1 MRTFAKPA
9 KIAEARQR
17 VAEAITLIRQVQE
30 NGIKITEQLERVSRD
45 LAQWEGDLHAQL
57 TAEIRTRGC
66 DIRCDFIIDI
76 CQTCGADSPE
86 SWAACPNNAGS
97 KAP

>member
-17 VAEAITLIRQVQE
+17 VAEAITLIRQVQDNE
-30 NGIKITEQLERVSRD
+30 TNVTEQLERVDRD
-45 LAQWEGDLHAQL
+45 LAQWENDIRAQL
-57 TAEIRTRGC
+57 AEEIRVIGC
-66 DIRCDFIIDI
+66 DIRCDFIIDV

-86 SWAACPNNAGS
+86 IWAACPNNAGS
-97 KAP
+97 KVP

>member
-9 KIAEARQR
+9 KITEARQR
-17 VAEAITLIRQVQE
+17 GAEAITLIRQVQE
-30 NGIKITEQLERVSRD
+30 NETNVTEQLEHVDRD
-45 LAQWEGDLHAQL
+45 LAQWEDDIRAQL
-57 TAEIRTRGC
+57 AEEIRARGC

-76 CQTCGADSPE
+76 CQTCGSASPVT
-86 SWAACPNNAGS
+86 WAACPNNAGS